1 MTREGSRRPPKRS
14 RADAPEA
21 PQGLGRT
28 AASQPQLVRDLLAG
42 YLDRS
47 GLRAGVEAA
56 SVIEEWPE
64 LVGPGIAAVT
74 RIWKVSD
81 GVLGVGVG
89 AEPDEA
95 GAPESHQRREARG
108 KIQANRLRHG
118 RLIRKLQVRFT
129 PSLVVGTRGSVRGC
143 AIAGFIGH
151 SSSPVG
157 YSNRPRNRTRPAIQ
171 DRWPKPAQPWNTMP
185 VRSRS

>member
-74 RIWKVSD
+74 RIRKVSD
-81 GVLGVGVG
+81 GVLVVGV
-89 AEPDEA
+89 ATSAWLMELNLMKRELLSRTNA
-95 GAPESHQRREARG
+95 GKRAG
-108 KIQANRLRHG
+108 KFRQIVFVMDG
-118 RLIRKLQVRFT
+118 
-129 PSLVVGTRGSVRGC
+129 
-143 AIAGFIGH
+143 
-151 SSSPVG
+151 
-157 YSNRPRNRTRPAIQ
+157 
-171 DRWPKPAQPWNTMP
+171 
-185 VRSRS
+185 